1 MFESAGAGPS
11 NGFLNSEDDPPS
23 DERVASRS
31 FEASHVPFKPR
42 VTVVFSF
49 SRRFLGSR
57 DYLPSEGPLGSRPF
71 ESSQALKPTAPFTP
85 SNPLRST
92 WPFTPSK
99 LLKPRATVTPKPADP
114 TGTFARTATVKPP
127 AETAAPPIVPKDNGL
142 GEGDGADSGSG
153 SLWAGVGGAVAG
165 IGLIAA
171 LILIV
176 FLKRR
181 KQDTSIVV
189 TEDDPDEGTS
199 TETLTWAE
207 HDDDEF
213 IEEENPYASSGDAT
227 AEDDF
232 DPDPD
237 EL

>member
-1 MFESAGAGPS
+1 M
-11 NGFLNSEDDPPS
+11 
-23 DERVASRS
+23 
-31 FEASHVPFKPR
+31 
-42 VTVVFSF
+42 
-49 SRRFLGSR
+49 
-57 DYLPSEGPLGSRPF
+57 
-71 ESSQALKPTAPFTP
+71 
-85 SNPLRST
+85 
-92 WPFTPSK
+92 
-99 LLKPRATVTPKPADP
+99 
-114 TGTFARTATVKPP
+114 KPP
-127 AETAAPPIVPKDNGL
+127 GETAAPPVVPKDNEL

-165 IGLIAA
+165 IALIAA

-181 KQDTSIVV
+181 KEDTSIVV
-189 TEDDPDEGTS
+189 TEAHTDEGTT

-213 IEEENPYASSGDAT
+213 IEEENPYASSGDAE
-227 AEDDF
+227 AQDDF